1 MTTRFDA
8 RSGLARLPDLA
19 YAQYPLEQLASSRS
33 TSFQQGFARMTM
45 HLLPAFNDA
54 LLEASAKGL
63 VILAASELA
72 LATPAEVIRQIHAD
86 DVHIDAP
93 RVRFAYGDTVEEP
106 VMWVR
111 AAVPRGDTEAVVH
124 DLIGRE
130 ARIEEVDWLAPS
142 PVVRARAPLRKLL
155 GYPAALSELC
165 AGKAELQMW
174 LSHYAPMPPGPDKAA

>member
-1 MTTRFDA
+1 V
-8 RSGLARLPDLA
+8 RSVAACQPDLA
-19 YAQYPLEQLASSRS
+19 YADYPLEQLASSRS

-45 HLLPAFNDA
+45 HLLPAFDDV
-54 LLEASAKGL
+54 LLDASAKGL

-86 DVHIDAP
+86 DVIIEAP
-93 RVRFAYGDTVEEP
+93 KVRFACGDAVEEP

-111 AAVPRGDTEAVVH
+111 AVVPREDTEAVVH

-130 ARIEEVDWLAPS
+130 AKIEEVDWLAPS
-142 PVVRARAPLRKLL
+142 SVVRARAPLRKVL

-165 AGKAELQMW
+165 EGKADLQMW